1 MIRLTALLAAL
12 LWTLPHLPAV
22 AADGAPA
29 GYVVDVALAGEDAE
43 RKTAIARGG
52 QELPPKLMMP
62 VFEGDA
68 VFLRSPESRIRLEL
82 GDGEVVDIGGDLL
95 RYDVKGEIDTGDD
108 TWSILTAIGGI
119 LGGTGDVSAPDN
131 MVSRGDDGA
140 LAAPMAR
147 RGGSYVLKG
156 TSQVWLGW
164 TGGEAPFRVSL
175 GKDGVPSE
183 VKERSISLPLD
194 GQQDR
199 INLVIRDARD
209 HRVDVWLRRTDT
221 LPALPADLAARP
233 DSIGKRLA
241 IAAWLT
247 SVDDGSWSIA
257 AAQDLAAG
265 MQPAERALL
274 DQLRQGW
281 RFTPASP

>member
-1 MIRLTALLAAL
+1 MIRLTALLAVL
-12 LWTLPHLPAV
+12 FWMLPHLPAV
-22 AADGAPA
+22 AAEGAPA

-43 RKTAIARGG
+43 RKTAIVRGG
-52 QELPPKLMMP
+52 QELVPKLMMP

-82 GDGEVVDIGGDLL
+82 GDGEVVDVGGDLV

-119 LGGTGDVSAPDN
+119 LGGNGDVSVPDN

-140 LAAPMAR
+140 LAAPIAR
-147 RGGSYVLKG
+147 RGGSHVLRG
-156 TSQVWLGW
+156 TPQVWLGW

-175 GKDGVPSE
+175 GKDGGPIE
-183 VKERSISLPLD
+183 VSERSVSLPLD

-199 INLVIRDARD
+199 ITVVIRDARD
-209 HRVDVWLRRTDT
+209 HRVDVRLRMVDA

-233 DSIGKRLA
+233 DSTGKRLA
-241 IAAWLT
+241 VAAWL
-247 SVDDGSWSIA
+247 SGLDDGAWSIA
-257 AAQDLAAG
+257 AAQTLAAG
-265 MQPAERALL
+265 MQPADQALL
-274 DQLRQGW
+274 DQLRKGW
-281 RFTPASP
+281 RFTPPSP